1 MKVKLGVYFTGS
13 LQFKKIV
20 LIFVGQ
26 NKFPFTVG
34 SSE

>member
-1 MKVKLGVYFTGS
+1 MKVKLGVFFSGS

-20 LIFVGQ
+20 LIFEGQ
-26 NKFPFTVG
+26 KRFPFTVG